1 MFTLNIHKN
10 IKKLL
15 VVVSLVLYL
24 GSFLAYISIDQIPAD
39 SEDFIIFRL
48 LRSVSGFVFLILIIV
63 FQKNI
68 VSKYLLL
75 FLTLYTL
82 SSFLTVWYENII
94 LATVSMG
101 MNTFSFL
108 MISFYLVIKI
118 KNIKIDFFVIAS
130 FSLIFIFL
138 SYLGYHFIDSF
149 KEFVLSG
156 LHLVFIIS
164 GVVLIVIN
172 TFLSIIYNDKYST
185 KNSLMFLGF
194 QITLL
199 FAEVFRAIAYYNIG
213 YDYIAVY
220 IARALLIAS
229 MALFAFY
236 SLSNDD
242 TESGINEYL

>member
-138 SYLGYHFIDSF
+138 SY
-149 KEFVLSG
+149 
-156 LHLVFIIS
+156 
-164 GVVLIVIN
+164 
-172 TFLSIIYNDKYST
+172 
-185 KNSLMFLGF
+185 
-194 QITLL
+194 
-199 FAEVFRAIAYYNIG
+199 
-213 YDYIAVY
+213 
-220 IARALLIAS
+220 
-229 MALFAFY
+229 
-236 SLSNDD
+236 
-242 TESGINEYL
+242 